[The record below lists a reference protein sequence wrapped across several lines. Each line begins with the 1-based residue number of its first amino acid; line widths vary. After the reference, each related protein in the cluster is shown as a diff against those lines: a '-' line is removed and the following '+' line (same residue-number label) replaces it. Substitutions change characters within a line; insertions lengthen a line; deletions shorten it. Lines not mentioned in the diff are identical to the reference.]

1 MASLLYRSCHSPSR
15 NLILKNAYHTLC
27 TEMASLLCGLLR
39 LQVTWCWEA
48 LATLCALI
56 WNLSWVNP
64 LLGFQVAWCWEAL
77 VTLCA
82 LEWLLSCVGPLM
94 FLQVPSYSLSG
105 PILRS
110 SCQISSISK
119 ASLLCGSSNAPSRT
133 WSWKTLVTLCA
144 HEWLLSC
151 VVSCVIK

>member
-1 MASLLYRSCHSPSR
+1 MGP
-15 NLILKNAYHTLC
+15 LKI
-27 TEMASLLCGLLR
+27 
-39 LQVTWCWEA
+39 LQVVW
-48 LATLCALI
+48 
-56 WNLSWVNP
+56 
-64 LLGFQVAWCWEAL
+64 FREAL
-77 VTLCA
+77 VTLRASEWLLSCMGSLMLLQRTWSWKHLTLCA
-82 LEWLLSCVGPLM
+82 LEWILSSVWFHVLSSNLMFRSSCDTLCTWMASLLCVGPLM

-110 SCQISSISK
+110 SCQILSISK

-151 VVSCVIK
+151 VGPLMFL